1 MLILW
6 ACVLFTPLCFAGNA
20 VFMSGFED
28 LPLMDDLKQA
38 EDTAVSFDTPAG
50 RIIEAYAQSNEI
62 GKRKIV
68 DFYNKTLPQLGW
80 KRQPENKK
88 GASVSY
94 TREGE
99 VLTISIDESMPV
111 SVRFELM
118 TREKD

>member
-28 LPLMDDLKQA
+28 LPLMDGLKQA